1 MSTASRR
8 MRRTAFRRA
17 DEANFKKVVEDL
29 GLVQKKVRK
38 MMKTPIG
45 AVSINDND
53 QLVVLGSDMKYRPLT
68 DKENEQLLEYLKSLR
83 D

>member
-1 MSTASRR
+1 MRR
-8 MRRTAFRRA
+8 MKRVAFRRA

-45 AVSINDND
+45 VVSMNDKNE
-53 QLVVLGSDMKYRPLT
+53 LVVLGSDMKYRPIT
-68 DKENEQLLEYLKSLR
+68 EQENEQLLEYLKSIPR
-83 D
+83 

>member
-8 MRRTAFRRA
+8 MKRVAFRRA